1 MKTFAKTITLTAEQV
16 NALDTTPV
24 NVIPAPREGMALVPH
39 SLIVAK
45 TSGTAAG
52 SCADEPIGL
61 VYTGTTELITYLDEP
76 EFATTSNAVL
86 STGAA
91 KEDYLSVVSK
101 APVILQVLPA
111 KGVDIFAPGA
121 TISGFTGTLQVT
133 VLFHIVSIG

>member
-1 MKTFAKTITLTAEQV
+1 MKTFAKTITLTAAQV

-24 NVIPAPREGMALVPH
+24 NVIPAPKAGLAIVPH

-61 VYTGTTELITYLDEP
+61 VYTGTTSLLNSLDEP
-76 EFATTSNAVL
+76 EFATNSNAVL
-86 STGAA
+86 SMGAA
-91 KEDYLSVVSK
+91 KANYISVVGK
-101 APVILQVLPA
+101 ATATSQIIPA
-111 KGVDIFAPGA
+111 KGVDISAPGA
-121 TISGFTGTLQVT
+121 AISGFTGTLQVT